1 MSRRISETV
10 EHEVY
15 SPGSTD
21 SHGNEIES
29 WAPAVELGI
38 YAFNPGGTSEP
49 ITPGQDRVIT
59 TPTLYVPTG
68 TVVSSRDRITVAG
81 EPTRFEVDGDLRP
94 FRNPYDSSMDGCVV
108 NLKAVSG

>member
-1 MSRRISETV
+1 MRHISETV
-10 EHEVY
+10 QHQVF
-15 SPGSTD
+15 SAGGTNA
-21 SHGNEIES
+21 HGNVAES
-29 WAPAVELGI
+29 WAAPVSLGV

-49 ITPGQDRVIT
+49 VTDGHDRVIT

-68 TVVSSRDRITVAG
+68 AVVKHRDRITVAG
-81 EPTRFEVDGDLRP
+81 EPTRYEVDGDLRP